1 MRMKFGS
8 VALSAGLVVI
18 ACGAPAVQAQ
28 GAPESQT
35 RGAPIA
41 TAMSRAGT
49 PVAQPEAIPEAKFQ
63 GAPADPA
70 KPEAGAAQVPG
81 SLSPTQ
87 VAALVE
93 VRGEK
98 IFGSPIDHF
107 TVSNEYRHDLWFDDL
122 RGLGGAYVGV
132 ASDQNYT
139 LIATARSEIAYL
151 IDLDRQ
157 VVDLHGIYA
166 SLISVAPDPAAF
178 MALFD
183 GKASARRAAREAILA
198 GFAGRPTA
206 DRTRALTFFEAQRE
220 VLAEY
225 LQKVRN
231 EQTGSWLAD
240 AGAYAYVRAMF
251 ASGRIRVLQGNLLG
265 KTAMPSIARSADA
278 LGLTIKVLYLSNAE
292 EYLFYN
298 DGFAAN
304 VRALPAA
311 RESVVLRT
319 IHDRFEGWE
328 SCDEGD
334 KRWNYQVQGL
344 LDFQRRLGDRSRG
357 KNQNRTAMLAAAQ
370 EEGAIVRRAKGV
382 SAIVTPPAAAR
393 GEEISLARGR

>member
-28 GAPESQT
+28 GAPESQA

-41 TAMSRAGT
+41 TATSRADAPVT
-49 PVAQPEAIPEAKFQ
+49 PPV
-63 GAPADPA
+63 
-70 KPEAGAAQVPG
+70 AGAAQAPG
-81 SLSPTQ
+81 ALSPTQ
-87 VAALVE
+87 VAALAE

-178 MALFD
+178 MALLGGFMWLRIHPEERLTED
-183 GKASARRAAREAILA
+183 SAE
-198 GFAGRPTA
+198 
-206 DRTRALTFFEAQRE
+206 
-220 VLAEY
+220 
-225 LQKVRN
+225 
-231 EQTGSWLAD
+231 
-240 AGAYAYVRAMF
+240 
-251 ASGRIRVLQGNLLG
+251 
-265 KTAMPSIARSADA
+265 
-278 LGLTIKVLYLSNAE
+278 
-292 EYLFYN
+292 
-298 DGFAAN
+298 
-304 VRALPAA
+304 
-311 RESVVLRT
+311 
-319 IHDRFEGWE
+319 H
-328 SCDEGD
+328 
-334 KRWNYQVQGL
+334 
-344 LDFQRRLGDRSRG
+344 
-357 KNQNRTAMLAAAQ
+357 
-370 EEGAIVRRAKGV
+370 
-382 SAIVTPPAAAR
+382 
-393 GEEISLARGR
+393 